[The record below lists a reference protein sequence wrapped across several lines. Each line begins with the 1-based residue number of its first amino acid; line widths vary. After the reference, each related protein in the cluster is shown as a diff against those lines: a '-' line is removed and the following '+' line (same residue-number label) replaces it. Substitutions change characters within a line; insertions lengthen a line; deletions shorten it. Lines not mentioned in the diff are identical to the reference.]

1 MLRSLLAVAVCTVLA
16 VSAKAAEIRGVT
28 DSEIVIGSYTDLSG
42 VTAVWG
48 VNNNNAWRM
57 MFDAVNEAGGINGR
71 KIKFIT
77 EDNQYQ
83 VPRSV
88 QAANKLINRDNVFIM
103 VANDGTPMNNAVM
116 PDQLAKNVPNMFPL
130 TSARSMYYPFH
141 HLKFGLAASYY
152 DMMRAGVK
160 LFIEQRGKQ
169 RICAMSQDSDFGRDV
184 MDGARDQLKAMNV
197 ALTAETLH
205 KSTDTDFSASV
216 AKLRD
221 ANCDLVLLGS
231 IVRDT
236 IQIVSAI
243 RKSGWNVDLLGQV
256 AVYDQAVAEAPGGAT
271 EGLYAMTSI
280 LYADPGDPRPA
291 VQDFVK
297 KYKARFGHDPNF
309 AAQVGIMGAEL
320 VIEGLRNA
328 GRNLTVESFITAM
341 EQIKN
346 HQDIFG
352 SPPMTFGP
360 DKHQGS
366 NESFLTVVKAG
377 RWVPVDARPVGY

>member
-1 MLRSLLAVAVCTVLA
+1 
-16 VSAKAAEIRGVT
+16 
-28 DSEIVIGSYTDLSG
+28 
-42 VTAVWG
+42 
-48 VNNNNAWRM
+48 
-57 MFDAVNEAGGINGR
+57 
-71 KIKFIT
+71 
-77 EDNQYQ
+77 
-83 VPRSV
+83 
-88 QAANKLINRDNVFIM
+88 
-103 VANDGTPMNNAVM
+103 
-116 PDQLAKNVPNMFPL
+116 
-130 TSARSMYYPFH
+130 SMYYPFN

-160 LFIEQRGKQ
+160 LFVEQRGKK

-221 ANCDLVLLGS
+221 ANCDLILLGT

-243 RKSGWNVDLLGQV
+243 RKTGWNVDLLGQV
-256 AVYDQAVAEAPGGAT
+256 AIYDQAVAEAPGGLT
-271 EGLYAMTSI
+271 DGLYAMTSI
-280 LYADPGDPRPA
+280 LYAEPNDPRPA

-309 AAQVGIMGAEL
+309 AAQVGVMGAEL
-320 VIEGLRNA
+320 VIKALRDA
-328 GRNLTVESFITAM
+328 GRDLTVDSFIAAM
-341 EQIKN
+341 ERIKD
-346 HQDIFG
+346 HHDIFG
-352 SPPMTFGP
+352 SPPMSFGP

-377 RWVPVDARPVGY
+377 HWVPVDTRPVGY

>member
-1 MLRSLLAVAVCTVLA
+1 M
-16 VSAKAAEIRGVT
+16 
-28 DSEIVIGSYTDLSG
+28 
-42 VTAVWG
+42 
-48 VNNNNAWRM
+48 
-57 MFDAVNEAGGINGR
+57 
-71 KIKFIT
+71 
-77 EDNQYQ
+77 
-83 VPRSV
+83 
-88 QAANKLINRDNVFIM
+88 
-103 VANDGTPMNNAVM
+103 
-116 PDQLAKNVPNMFPL
+116 
-130 TSARSMYYPFH
+130 
-141 HLKFGLAASYY
+141 
-152 DMMRAGVK
+152 K

-328 GRNLTVESFITAM
+328 GRNLTVESFIAAI